1 MLRRTMYEHHDRQFI
16 MLTGSIRSVDVQA
29 QAIFRVVPE
38 DSQIERQ
45 ETLTHKSRL
54 GACWTLINSR
64 NQGTRTRRVRLW
76 RLESIFARRVMGVAN
91 TVECL
96 DTVLVK
102 SLIGHAIVE
111 PGDGLVIAVMT
122 MDARVRPSQQWQC
135 QCQVVLIQHFCQW
148 WWVCC

>member
-1 MLRRTMYEHHDRQFI
+1 MISRTMYEHHDRQFI
-16 MLTGSIRSVDVQA
+16 MLTSSIGPVDIQA
-29 QAIFRVVPE
+29 QAIFRVISEYGQV
-38 DSQIERQ
+38 ERQ
-45 ETLTHKSRL
+45 EALTDESRL

-64 NQGTRTRRVRLW
+64 NQRARTRRVRLW